1 MCSDR
6 GRARG
11 FTLVEMLLAIV
22 VLGVGIAGVMLA
34 FSVSVRGSGDPLVQH
49 QLLAIAETLLEEIEL
64 KPYAVAANAA
74 PSGCARDTFNDVRDY
89 HGYNQ
94 ASACAIDGSPIAEL
108 GGYAVNVQVTA
119 PALSGVAEALRIQV
133 TVSRGGESLR
143 LVGWRTNFAGP

>member
-1 MCSDR
+1 MCSE
-6 GRARG
+6 GIRARG

-22 VLGVGIAGVMLA
+22 VLSVGITGVMLA
-34 FSVSVRGSGDPLVQH
+34 FSTAVRGSGDPVVQH
-49 QLLAIAETLLEEIEL
+49 QLLAIAETLLEEIQL
-64 KPYAVAANAA
+64 KPYAVAPHTA
-74 PSGCARDTFNDVRDY
+74 PAGCARDTFNDVRDY

-94 ASACAIDGSPIAEL
+94 ASACAIDGSGIAEL
-108 GGYAVNVQVTA
+108 AGYAVNVQVTA